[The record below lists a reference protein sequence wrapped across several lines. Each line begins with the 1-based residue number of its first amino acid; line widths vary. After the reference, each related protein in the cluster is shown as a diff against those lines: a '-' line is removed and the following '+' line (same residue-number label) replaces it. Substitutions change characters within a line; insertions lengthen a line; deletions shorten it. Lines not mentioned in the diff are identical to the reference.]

1 MSLLLVVGGVRVGD
15 GVGASVGGGGGGGG
29 VGGGGRRGG
38 IVSCFA
44 SVIFVAVNLLLLS
57 LLLLW
62 LFLLL
67 LLLLLLLRWTA
78 DSVKRQMPGS
88 KKCYTPKNADLA
100 WQSYWPHPPFPKSIA
115 QGGKVGDRC
124 QCELR
129 PPPGVPE
136 KSLGVCGMLV
146 DSGKHVEK

>member
-57 LLLLW
+57 LLLWW

-78 DSVKRQMPGS
+78 DSVKRQIPGS
-88 KKCYTPKNADLA
+88 KNATRLKMQTLPGKVIGRILLSRNQLLRVEKLAIGASANFVHHLGCPKNLWGYA
-100 WQSYWPHPPFPKSIA
+100 
-115 QGGKVGDRC
+115 
-124 QCELR
+124 
-129 PPPGVPE
+129 
-136 KSLGVCGMLV
+136 VCWWILENM
-146 DSGKHVEK
+146 